1 LNERTDGYIF
11 ARQLK
16 VHIEKVLNITIS
28 HKTISYYRLNILNL
42 KFRRARMQPK
52 IFSEEEL
59 DKRLTF
65 AVNLK
70 ALITANDRNLN
81 FLWSSDE
88 CSIKT
93 GQHNF
98 YHHRKPSSRPRCA
111 KAQPRSCKTL
121 HCWAAISIDG
131 IMGPAVS
138 FLRLLLFFTL

>member
-1 LNERTDGYIF
+1 MNERTDGYIF

-52 IFSEEEL
+52 IFSEKEL
-59 DKRLTF
+59 DKRLLF

-88 CSIKT
+88 YSIKT
-93 GQHNF
+93 GPHNF
-98 YHHRKPSSRPRCA
+98 YHHRKPSSR
-111 KAQPRSCKTL
+111 KITVHL
-121 HCWAAISIDG
+121 I
-131 IMGPAVS
+131 
-138 FLRLLLFFTL
+138 

>member
-1 LNERTDGYIF
+1 MNERTDGYIF

-28 HKTISYYRLNILNL
+28 HKTISYYRLNL

-59 DKRLTF
+59 DKRSTF

-111 KAQPRSCKTL
+111 KTQPRSCKTL

-138 FLRLLLFFTL
+138 FLRLLLFFTF

>member
-1 LNERTDGYIF
+1 MNERTDGYIF
-11 ARQLK
+11 ARQLNA
-16 VHIEKVLNITIS
+16 HIEKVPNITIS
-28 HKTISYYRLNILNL
+28 HKKISYYRLNILNL

-93 GQHNF
+93 GQNNF

-111 KAQPRSCKTL
+111 KAQPKSCKTL
-121 HCWAAISIDG
+121 HCWAAI
-131 IMGPAVS
+131 
-138 FLRLLLFFTL
+138 

>member
-1 LNERTDGYIF
+1 
-11 ARQLK
+11 
-16 VHIEKVLNITIS
+16 
-28 HKTISYYRLNILNL
+28 
-42 KFRRARMQPK
+42 MQPK

-111 KAQPRSCKTL
+111 NAQPRSCKTL

-138 FLRLLLFFTL
+138 FYYFLHFKF